1 MMRRAVPLALVL
13 LVACGSKEPE
23 PIAPVAITP
32 PPPPRAASSAPPS
45 PATAAARPDTP
56 PTLPLTEAFRD
67 RLMDEVSSTEP
78 DGQLFHTAFAAERA
92 RDLPKARV
100 RYFELIQKFPSSP
113 LIPYAYLAFAESFAA
128 ENKPDLA
135 TVAYQEVLKH
145 PPPKNRAYAYAW
157 CRLGAVHLAAHEP
170 ERALDAERKA
180 IAAVASD
187 RSTPEAAR
195 VDAAARE
202 TLVSAYVVVGRPD
215 RARAFFASIP
225 GGPGPLVAAV
235 AGTFDERGDVNAAA
249 LVLESSL
256 DAGRDDAVCA
266 AAVRLL
272 AAHGTS
278 APGSAAASSLPR
290 LDARRRAVC
299 GP

>member
-1 MMRRAVPLALVL
+1 MRV
-13 LVACGSKEPE
+13 
-23 PIAPVAITP
+23 T
-32 PPPPRAASSAPPS
+32 
-45 PATAAARPDTP
+45 
-56 PTLPLTEAFRD
+56 
-67 RLMDEVSSTEP
+67 VS
-78 DGQLFHTAFAAERA
+78 
-92 RDLPKARV
+92 ARV
-100 RYFELIQKFPSSP
+100 PSV
-113 LIPYAYLAFAESFAA
+113 SFA
-128 ENKPDLA
+128 
-135 TVAYQEVLKH
+135 
-145 PPPKNRAYAYAW
+145 
-157 CRLGAVHLAAHEP
+157 GAAI
-170 ERALDAERKA
+170 RALDVVELAQRNLAAAMAPANRTDETHKAHLTSLYAIWLSCGYVVGPILAKA

-266 AAVRLL
+266 AAARLL